1 MHTQSIPTLCDPR
14 DGCPPAKLLCAWDF
28 PREIMGVGCHFLLCG
43 IFPTQ
48 RSNAH
53 LQNLLYCRR
62 ILYCWATSVGINFCL
77 SPDNF
82 LLGIYTFFLVQ
93 FFHFPAYSYFATKAT
108 WCLLDKLQTFQ
119 LDIYIE
125 CSILYC
131 TCFFPVYSSYKR
143 SFAFSKSG
151 YSISLCSNTFSLPW
165 KVFNLVCL
173 FFRPQLIVSWNFLSV
188 LPDRFRCLSI
198 FSYYV
203 LL

>member
-1 MHTQSIPTLCDPR
+1 MPGTVAHRPTPLCMGFSQLDYGSGLPF
-14 DGCPPAKLLCAWDF
+14 PPLWDF
-28 PREIMGVGCHFLLCG
+28 PNPEIKCASPESPVLQADSVLL
-43 IFPTQ
+43 
-48 RSNAH
+48 SH
-53 LQNLLYCRR
+53 KCR
-62 ILYCWATSVGINFCL
+62 YFFCL

-143 SFAFSKSG
+143 AFTFSKSG
-151 YSISLCSNTFSLPW
+151 YSISLCLNTFSLPW

-188 LPDRFRCLSI
+188 LPDRFKCLSI
-198 FSYYV
+198 FSHYV